1 MEYKRYLASLGL
13 TEHYEVDSDRE
24 ISSWV
29 RGLPQHQH
37 QIRSRGREDSSMHTT
52 TSSRAPNADAEQ
64 QETEVSQAS
73 TRLNQSGAV
82 PYIHRPGMSQCDFMA
97 ENYKRAQ
104 GSTATLCKWALATGS
119 WDNYNSLSVAV
130 AQYRKKKGLL
140 APVFIRTGAVRKT
153 PSTEAVDPRQLP
165 ESSEHEAPTNAI
177 LDGGAD
183 PTRLLAEGISLG
195 TVDDAAPP
203 IVLIERKLSEILP
216 GVGQLERELS
226 ALIRFAASSNVAE
239 QAPSQRLAAVVEE
252 NQGLRR
258 VNRKLSEENSLLR
271 GRLEELRK
279 VEELLAALD
288 SVRRK

>member
-1 MEYKRYLASLGL
+1 
-13 TEHYEVDSDRE
+13 
-24 ISSWV
+24 
-29 RGLPQHQH
+29 
-37 QIRSRGREDSSMHTT
+37 
-52 TSSRAPNADAEQ
+52 
-64 QETEVSQAS
+64 
-73 TRLNQSGAV
+73 
-82 PYIHRPGMSQCDFMA
+82 MSQCDFMA

-153 PSTEAVDPRQLP
+153 PSTEAVDPRQLSASDGAASAATIPEAIQQLVP